1 LIEKKQLYWA
11 LWPVTNKNLSEISQQ
26 AWGAK
31 SRDEYLFRPLLF
43 VNYYAF
49 VVVASKLCNDTSYY
63 CQEINYSSMA
73 SGGFWFGLADDSSF
87 VALDRLGEWLLAEFS
102 RWLTTSG
109 VIGPLTDLVNKF

>member
-1 LIEKKQLYWA
+1 
-11 LWPVTNKNLSEISQQ
+11 
-26 AWGAK
+26 
-31 SRDEYLFRPLLF
+31 
-43 VNYYAF
+43 
-49 VVVASKLCNDTSYY
+49 
-63 CQEINYSSMA
+63 MA